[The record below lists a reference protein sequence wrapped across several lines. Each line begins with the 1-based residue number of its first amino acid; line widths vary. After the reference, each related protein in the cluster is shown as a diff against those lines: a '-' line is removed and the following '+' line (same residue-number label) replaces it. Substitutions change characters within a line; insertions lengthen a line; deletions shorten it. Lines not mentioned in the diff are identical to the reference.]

1 VPKGELRSPETTEP
15 SSIAPG
21 MATHTEKGTP
31 SAEAWFPEA
40 GLAPRHITWLAL
52 SVSHLLD
59 VLHELNH
66 PEIEFVSFR
75 EHFDTGGPPGRAAML
90 MGPIKVRRR
99 GRKRERLG
107 GGKALVAPAAS
118 EDIEVPASA
127 ESDMDLWMKPG
138 GLSSGWM
145 PGPAWRLTLP
155 ESCLVFSFRNHNNAP
170 TSGVRIDSPRT
181 PVRADDKSLRC
192 RTHKIERITG
202 HQGENCVVRMIQHC
216 NVLGLDHLGKVH
228 TIAIGSV

>member
-75 EHFDTGGPPGRAAML
+75 KHFDTGGPPGESRNADGADQ
-90 MGPIKVRRR
+90 GSKARKEERTVGRREGSCRSR
-99 GRKRERLG
+99 GIG
-107 GGKALVAPAAS
+107 GYRGS
-118 EDIEVPASA
+118 
-127 ESDMDLWMKPG
+127 
-138 GLSSGWM
+138 
-145 PGPAWRLTLP
+145 
-155 ESCLVFSFRNHNNAP
+155 SFR
-170 TSGVRIDSPRT
+170 RIRY
-181 PVRADDKSLRC
+181 
-192 RTHKIERITG
+192 
-202 HQGENCVVRMIQHC
+202 
-216 NVLGLDHLGKVH
+216 GLMDE
-228 TIAIGSV
+228 TWRPF